1 MTITPA
7 GSAQA
12 LAAALRHDDPSALG
26 ALLDDLPADSPPLVP
41 MAVLAKAHR
50 SLDLL
55 LSRGFSANETRVDRL
70 AGLHLVNDAKM
81 VRTLVA
87 AGGDVNLASPSGT
100 PLHLAAANASPPV
113 IKALLDAGADPNA
126 THERHP
132 TIVTPLEVAC
142 ELGRTMAVKAL
153 LARPPAHATCF
164 FLTAGFVTRK
174 GKKALAVLDLLLA
187 AFGADIEP
195 PAGYDFLL
203 HIASKAGCLD
213 GVERL
218 LAHGATVDRPD
229 REGRTAALLAIHT
242 AFAGLFPRP
251 EHVEVFR
258 RLAAAGAN
266 LDQRFGNVT
275 PRQLAR
281 QHGITL
287 P

>member
-1 MTITPA
+1 MIAPA
-7 GSAQA
+7 GFAQA
-12 LAAALRHDDPSALG
+12 LAAAFRQDDPSALG

-87 AGGDVNLASPSGT
+87 AGGDVNLASAGGT
-100 PLHLAAANASPPV
+100 PLHLAAANATPPV
-113 IKALLDAGADPNA
+113 IKALLDAGADPSA
-126 THERHP
+126 TRDDSV
-132 TIVTPLEVAC
+132 TCVTPLEVAC
-142 ELGRTMAVKAL
+142 ELGRTAAVKAL
-153 LARPPAHATCF
+153 LARPPGHATCF
-164 FLTAGFVTRK
+164 FLTAAFVTRK
-174 GKKALAVLDLLLA
+174 GKKELAVLDLLLA
-187 AFGADIEP
+187 AFGADMEP

-218 LAHGATVDRPD
+218 IERGAAIDRPD
-229 REGRTAALLAIHT
+229 REGRTAAFLAM
-242 AFAGLFPRP
+242 AGLFPRP

-266 LDQRFGNVT
+266 LDQRSGNVT
-275 PRQLAR
+275 PRDLAQR
-281 QHGITL
+281 HGVAL